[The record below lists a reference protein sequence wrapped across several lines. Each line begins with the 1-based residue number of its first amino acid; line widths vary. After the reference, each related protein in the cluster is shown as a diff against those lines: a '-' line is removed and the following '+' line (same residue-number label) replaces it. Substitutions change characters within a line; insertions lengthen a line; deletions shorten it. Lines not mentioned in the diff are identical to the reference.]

1 MYVKRIYNKY
11 FHFQAA
17 IFKCVDKK
25 WAPFCGLGSRLTWKS
40 YFFIIIVKI
49 IVNQFSCSNAPTSFS
64 FKKMKKSQKLKL
76 KKEQTLWKYI
86 WHNGSHVKAWH
97 RFSIGYVTTWCLYW
111 NYRFCES
118 QRHIQDSH
126 FWFRNGCVAVN
137 RNLHK
142 LRKSKW
148 KSLICTGVSFVKFEN
163 LLNFLG

>member
-17 IFKCVDKK
+17 IFKSVDKK

-49 IVNQFSCSNAPTSFS
+49 VVNQFSCSNEEPAAPTSFS
-64 FKKMKKSQKLKL
+64 SKKMKKSQKLKL
-76 KKEQTLWKYI
+76 KKYQTLLIFINWTHVLNWTYI
-86 WHNGSHVKAWH
+86 WHNGSHAKAWH

-118 QRHIQDSH
+118 QRHSRQS
-126 FWFRNGCVAVN
+126 F
-137 RNLHK
+137 
-142 LRKSKW
+142 
-148 KSLICTGVSFVKFEN
+148 LI
-163 LLNFLG
+163 